1 MRDGAK
7 GRRNTTGSAIR
18 PLRENSVAEGPHN
31 KRKSDVVRPDPDVG
45 TAASEYRRALFNNLH
60 DAILVHDLNGRVV
73 DVNEKMLQMYRLSRE
88 EAIGLSIVSD
98 YSSPDNPPLLAYQP
112 ILWERVLAGEGQ
124 LFEWKARRPTEGS
137 IFDVEVS
144 LTKLSL
150 PEGDFILATTRD
162 ITERKRVERELV
174 ATKNYLNTVF
184 NNIHDAIFVHDVN
197 GKVVDVNDKLL
208 EMYGFTREEAIGLS
222 IIPDYAILDDD
233 VDQPALWKKAIA
245 GENQFFECR
254 GRRPK
259 DGYEFDAE
267 IFLTRLSLPEGDF
280 ILANVRDITKRKTM
294 EKQLIK
300 EKETFFSVLEDNP
313 HGIAVINH
321 KDRYLYV
328 NPEFTAITGYTLAD
342 IPASQDWIHEI
353 YGEADGFEKALESKE
368 RGALPEVRGRGI
380 EARIVCKSGE
390 KKYVEF
396 RITFLGDRRL
406 IVLTDVTARKRIE
419 EALHAEKQNFQ
430 TLSEGSP
437 VGMVMIGGDDGW
449 TFKYTNPKFR
459 EIFGHGASD
468 IPDLDAWLAR
478 VYPDPHTRRRAAPI
492 WMNLLKGT
500 RQGKGRAYVRKL
512 STKNGMKKHIKFI
525 PVQLE
530 TAEILMTCWDITKN
544 MEAAQR
550 IKERNLVLEV
560 LNDIMASVGGS
571 LSLSEILLTLK
582 RVFAE
587 KLKIHGG
594 AFFLHSAVSSKINME
609 RWWGIADPLKEDFE
623 TFALGCYGAGKV
635 IHDDDVTLARNQ
647 LDRLGPHITA
657 PFQKLGWHGYLCISL
672 IAEGEMEG
680 MIFLV
685 DRARDRFND
694 DQIPFYKA
702 LGQQIGVAIQNARL
716 FAQVRQS
723 HAQMKA
729 LSLKLVDVQEAE
741 RRYIARELHDEIGQE
756 LTGLKLALEMNA
768 LKKGDGLTPETE
780 QARSVVNRLMGLVR
794 ELSLKLRPAMLDDLG
809 LLPTLLWHFERFT
822 NQTNVHVAFKRNGM
836 NGTRFPLQLET
847 AIYRIVQEAL
857 TNVARHAKVSEVI
870 VRLWSDDRMVGTQI
884 EDFGIG
890 FDAESVLHRRRTNGL
905 DGMRERAMLL
915 GGTFTVESR
924 LGVGTRLTAELPIN
938 VGGGDS

>member
-1 MRDGAK
+1 MQL
-7 GRRNTTGSAIR
+7 GSALKQLHKGGAGAGSR
-18 PLRENSVAEGPHN
+18 AGQMPDTLRRV
-31 KRKSDVVRPDPDVG
+31 PDMG
-45 TAASEYRRALFNNLH
+45 AAANEWRRALFNNLH
-60 DAILVHDLNGRVV
+60 DSILVHDLNGRVV
-73 DVNEKMLQMYRLSRE
+73 DVNEKMLEMYRLSRE
-88 EAIGLSIVSD
+88 EAIGLSIVPD
-98 YSSPDNPPLLAYQP
+98 YSAPDNPPLLAYQP
-112 ILWERVLAGEGQ
+112 ILWQRVMAGESQ
-124 LFEWKARRPTEGS
+124 LFEWKARRPKDGS

-184 NNIHDAIFVHDVN
+184 NNIHDAIFVHDMN
-197 GKVVDVNDKLL
+197 GKVVDVNDKTL

-222 IIPDYAILDDD
+222 IIPDYAILDGK

-267 IFLTRLSLPEGDF
+267 IFITRLSLPEGDF
-280 ILANVRDITKRKTM
+280 ILGNVRDITKRKTA

-313 HGIAVINH
+313 YGIAVIGQRG
-321 KDRYLYV
+321 RYVYV

-342 IPASQDWIHEI
+342 IPARQDWIREI
-353 YGEADGFEKALESKE
+353 YEGADAFGKALESKG
-368 RGALPEVRGRGI
+368 RDPLPETRGMGI
-380 EARIVCKSGE
+380 EARIVCKGGE
-390 KKYVEF
+390 KKDVEF

-419 EALHAEKQNFQ
+419 EALHAEKQNFR

-437 VGMVMIGGDDGW
+437 VGMVMIGADDRF

-468 IPDLDAWLAR
+468 IPDLDAWLAK
-478 VYPDPHTRRRAAPI
+478 VYPDPCARRRAAPK
-492 WMNLLKGT
+492 WMNLLRAT
-500 RQGKGRAYVRKL
+500 RPGKGRAYVRKL
-512 STKNGMKKHIKFI
+512 CAKNGATKHIKFI

-550 IKERNLVLEV
+550 VKERNLVLEV

-571 LSLSEILLTLK
+571 LSLSEILLTLE
-582 RVFAE
+582 RVFAD
-587 KLKIHGG
+587 KLKIQGG
-594 AFFLHSAVSSKINME
+594 AFFLHSEVSGKINME
-609 RWWGIADPLKEDFE
+609 GWWGVAGPMRDVFE
-623 TFALGCYGAGKV
+623 AFALGCYGAGKV
-635 IHDDDVTLARNQ
+635 IHDDDVTLVRNQ
-647 LDRLGPHITA
+647 LDSLDPLFTA
-657 PFQKLGWHGYLCISL
+657 PFQKLGWRGYLCISL

-685 DRARDRFND
+685 DRSPDRFND
-694 DQIPFYKA
+694 DEIPFYKA

-723 HAQMKA
+723 HSQMKA
-729 LSLKLVDVQEAE
+729 LSLKLVEVQEAE

-768 LKKGDGLTPETE
+768 LRHGDGKTAEME
-780 QARSVVNRLMGLVR
+780 QARSVVNRIMGLVR

-822 NQTNVHVAFKRNGM
+822 SQTNVHVAFKRKGI

-857 TNVARHAKVSEVI
+857 TNVARHAKVSEVT
-870 VRLWSDDRMVGTQI
+870 VRLWSDDRMLGTQI
-884 EDFGIG
+884 EDFGVG
-890 FDAESVLHRRRTNGL
+890 FDAESALHRRRTNGL

-915 GGTFTVESR
+915 GGSFTVESR
-924 LGVGTRLTAELPIN
+924 PGIGTCLTAELPID
-938 VGGGDS
+938 VGGGEP

>member
-1 MRDGAK
+1 MKLVRSDEGIEA
-7 GRRNTTGSAIR
+7 GRRLS
-18 PLRENSVAEGPHN
+18 
-31 KRKSDVVRPDPDVG
+31 KSDVGRRARDTG
-45 TAASEYRRALFNNLH
+45 AAASEYRRALFNNLH
-60 DAILVHDLNGRVV
+60 DAIFIHDLNGRVIE
-73 DVNEKMLQMYRLSRE
+73 VNEKMLEMYRLSRE

-98 YSSPDNPPLLAYQP
+98 YSSPENPELLAYQP
-112 ILWERVLAGEGQ
+112 VLWRKLKAGEGQ
-124 LFEWKARRPTEGS
+124 LFEWKARRPKDGS

-208 EMYGFTREEAIGLS
+208 DMYGFTRSEAIGLS
-222 IIPDYAILDDD
+222 IIPDYAILDSA
-233 VDQPALWKKAIA
+233 VDQPGLWKKAIA

-280 ILANVRDITKRKTM
+280 ILANVRDITERKTM

-313 HGIAVINH
+313 HGIAVIGH
-321 KDRYLYV
+321 RDRYLYV
-328 NPEFTAITGYTLAD
+328 NPEFTSITGYTLRD
-342 IPASQDWIHEI
+342 VPAWQDWIYEI
-353 YGEADGFEKALESKE
+353 YGDAKAFGKALESNE
-368 RGALPEVRGRGI
+368 YGALPEVRGRGI
-380 EARIVCKSGE
+380 EARIVCKGGE
-390 KKYVEF
+390 KKDVEF

-406 IVLTDVTARKRIE
+406 LVLTDVTARKRIE

-430 TLSEGSP
+430 TLSECSP
-437 VGMVMIGGDDGW
+437 VGMVMIGGADGF
-449 TFKYTNPKFR
+449 TFKYMNPKFR
-459 EIFGHGASD
+459 ELFGHGASD
-468 IPDLDAWLAR
+468 TPDLAAWLAR
-478 VYPDPHTRRRAAPI
+478 VYPDPALRRRATPK
-492 WMNLLKGT
+492 WMNLLKAT
-500 RQGKGRAYVRKL
+500 RPGVGRAYVRKVCG
-512 STKNGMKKHIKFI
+512 KNGADKHIKFI

-530 TAEILMTCWDITKN
+530 TGEILMTCWDITRN
-544 MEAAQR
+544 TEAKQR
-550 IKERNLVLEV
+550 IRERNLVLEV

-571 LSLSEILLTLK
+571 LRLSEILQTLK

-587 KLKIHGG
+587 KLKIHSG

-609 RWWGIADPLKEDFE
+609 TWWGVADSMRDAFE
-623 TFALGCYGAGKV
+623 AFALRCCGAGKV
-635 IHDDDVTLARNQ
+635 ISEDDVTLVRDDI
-647 LDRLGPHITA
+647 DRLAPKPIV
-657 PFQKLGWHGYLCISL
+657 PFQKLGWHGYLCITL
-672 IAEGEMEG
+672 PAEGEMEG

-685 DRARDRFND
+685 DRKRDRFND
-694 DQIPFYKA
+694 DQIPFYKT

-716 FAQVRQS
+716 FEQVRQS

-729 LSLKLVDVQEAE
+729 LSLRLVDVQEAE
-741 RRYIARELHDEIGQE
+741 RRYLARELHDEIGQE
-756 LTGLKLALEMNA
+756 LTGLKLALEMSA
-768 LKKGDGLTPETE
+768 LRQGNGKTAEME
-780 QARSVVNRLMGLVR
+780 QAQSLVNRLMGLVR

-822 NQTNVHVAFKRNGM
+822 HQTNIRVTFKQKGI

-857 TNVARHAKVSEVI
+857 TNVARHARVSDVV
-870 VRLWSDDRMVGTQI
+870 VRLWSDDRIVGTQI
-884 EDFGIG
+884 EDFGVG
-890 FDAESVLHRRRTNGL
+890 FDAESALHKRRTNGL

-915 GGTFTVESR
+915 GGSFTVESR
-924 LGVGTRLTAELPIN
+924 AGVGTRLTAELPMN
-938 VGGGDS
+938 VGVHEP

>member
-1 MRDGAK
+1 MR
-7 GRRNTTGSAIR
+7 RGSAVKQLHR
-18 PLRENSVAEGPHN
+18 GSAAAVSRGHQ
-31 KRKSDVVRPDPDVG
+31 KSDSLDQSPDMG
-45 TAASEYRRALFNNLH
+45 AAANEYRRALFNNRH
-60 DAILVHDLNGRVV
+60 DAIFVHDLSGRVV
-73 DVNEKMLQMYRLSRE
+73 DVNEKMLEMYRLSRE
-88 EAIGLSIVSD
+88 EAIGLSIVPD
-98 YSSPDNPPLLAYQP
+98 YSAPDNPPLLAHQP
-112 ILWERVLAGEGQ
+112 LLWQRVMAGESQ

-137 IFDVEVS
+137 IFDVEVC

-162 ITERKRVERELV
+162 ITERKSVERELV

-184 NNIHDAIFVHDVN
+184 NNIHDAIFVHDVD

-222 IIPDYAILDDD
+222 IIPDYAILDDK
-233 VDQPALWKKAIA
+233 VDQPALWKKALA

-313 HGIAVINH
+313 HGIAVIGH
-321 KDRYLYV
+321 RGRYVYV
-328 NPEFTAITGYTLAD
+328 NPMFTAITGYTLAD
-342 IPASQDWIHEI
+342 VPARQNWIHEI
-353 YGEADGFEKALESKE
+353 YGGSNGFGKALKSKE
-368 RGALPEVRGRGI
+368 RGALPEARGRGI
-380 EARIVCKSGE
+380 EARITCKSE
-390 KKYVEF
+390 ERKDVEF

-437 VGMVMIGGDDGW
+437 VGMVMIAGDDRF

-468 IPDLDAWLAR
+468 IPDLEAWLAR
-478 VYPDPHTRRRAAPI
+478 VYPGELARRRAAPK
-492 WMNLLKGT
+492 WMNLLRAT
-500 RQGKGRAYVRKL
+500 RQGRSRAYVRKL
-512 STKNGMKKHIKFI
+512 CARNGITKHIKFI

-530 TAEILMTCWDITKN
+530 TGEILMTCWDITKN

-550 IKERNLVLEV
+550 VKERNLVLAV

-587 KLKIHGG
+587 KLEISGG
-594 AFFLHSAVSSKINME
+594 AFFLHTAVSGRITME
-609 RWWGIADPLKEDFE
+609 GWWGVADSMKDDFE
-623 TFALGCYGAGKV
+623 VFALASYGAGKV
-635 IHDDDVTLARNQ
+635 IHDDDVTLARNR
-647 LDRLGPHITA
+647 LDSLGPYIAA
-657 PFQKLGWHGYLCISL
+657 PFQRLGWHGYLCISL

-685 DRARDRFND
+685 DRAPDRFND

-729 LSLKLVDVQEAE
+729 LSCKLVDVQEAE

-756 LTGLKLALEMNA
+756 LTGLKLALEMNT
-768 LKKGDGLTPETE
+768 LRQGDGKTAEME
-780 QARSVVNRLMGLVR
+780 QARSVVNRIMGLVR

-822 NQTNVHVAFKRNGM
+822 HQTNVHVAFKRKGINGA
-836 NGTRFPLQLET
+836 RFPLQLET
-847 AIYRIVQEAL
+847 AVYRIVQEAL

-870 VRLWSDDRMVGTQI
+870 VRLWSDGRMVGTQI
-884 EDFGIG
+884 EDFGVG
-890 FDAESVLHRRRTNGL
+890 FDAESALHRRRTNGL

-915 GGTFTVESR
+915 GGSFTVESR
-924 LGVGTRLTAELPIN
+924 PGIGTCLTAELPIN
-938 VGGGDS
+938 VGGGEP